1 MRSGKGRDGMKLR
14 VGAGRGTIFFPRELF
29 PLEGFQD
36 VHDAPAVRVLLLE
49 CGEQAALVSLELVM
63 LPPELVDLVKDL
75 VTEVTGVTQNRIWVH
90 TTHAITTPH
99 APHAPVGPGGVAKTL
114 SPEETDALKEKTQLY
129 RTALA
134 QAVREAAGE
143 AKRSVCPAAMG
154 VARGDCHI
162 SVNRDVPTPF
172 GWWIG
177 QNPLGPTDNTLDIL
191 RFADNQG
198 ATLAVAVFAGIKP
211 CAIDNSQMAQG
222 KRLVSSDV
230 PGAACRLVE
239 KALRAPCLFFM
250 GAAGD
255 QVPREQALLDRV
267 DENGVVHSVDLGVAA
282 GLAMVERLGE
292 ELAENILHGLK
303 NLNSPK
309 EPMHLQME
317 ETAISC
323 QAKQRTDMAPRK
335 TASYIPVGEVQVPV
349 RLLALGNVALVG
361 TKPELNCVTARQLKA
376 ASPYAATLV
385 VSMVDGGM
393 KYMPDAES
401 YQNVTWEAQNAM
413 VMPGGAE
420 KWVAVAEKK
429 LRQMKGREKHE

>member
-1 MRSGKGRDGMKLR
+1 MKLR
-14 VGAGRGTIFFPRELF
+14 VGAGRGTISFPRELF

-36 VHDAPAVRVLLLE
+36 VHDAPAARVLLIE
-49 CGEQAALVSLELVM
+49 CAERAALVSLELVM
-63 LPPELVDLVKDL
+63 LPPELVELVKAL
-75 VTEVTGVTQNRIWVH
+75 VAEVTGVNQDRIWVH

-114 SPEETDALKEKTQLY
+114 SPKETEALKEKTELY
-129 RTALA
+129 RTALT

-143 AKRSVCPAAMG
+143 AQKAVCAATMG

-177 QNPLGPTDNTLDIL
+177 QNPLGRTDNTVDIL
-191 RFADNQG
+191 RFADDRG

-239 KALRAPCLFFM
+239 DTLRAPCLFFM

-255 QVPREQALLDRV
+255 QVPREQALLDQV

-282 GLAMVERLGE
+282 GLAMVERLGR
-292 ELAENILHGLK
+292 ELAENILNGLK
-303 NLNSPK
+303 NLSSPK
-309 EPMHLQME
+309 EPIQLRLE
-317 ETAISC
+317 ETAISW
-323 QAKQRTDMAPRK
+323 QAKQRTDMVLRK
-335 TASYIPVGEVQVPV
+335 TASYIPAGEVQVPA
-349 RLLALGNVALVG
+349 RLLTLGNVALVG
-361 TKPELNCVTARQLKA
+361 TKPELNCVTAMQLKA
-376 ASPYAATLV
+376 ASPYATTLV

-420 KWVAVAEKK
+420 KWVTAVEKK